1 MSATSNVWPR
11 IPGGEMTVTE
21 DGRVGVMGIDRN
33 GALSCIVMSF
43 PVQRESTGIHVQQ
56 INRYEAGCSEPSAEA
71 LRKIARTF
79 AISTDW
85 LLFEDGECAL
95 SGDLALQFKAAQL
108 FSDEERAVIREVVD
122 SLIMKYQSR
131 RWNLAGPV
139 AFAAK
144 RTAAAGH
151 RQSR

>member
-1 MSATSNVWPR
+1 
-11 IPGGEMTVTE
+11 
-21 DGRVGVMGIDRN
+21 
-33 GALSCIVMSF
+33 
-43 PVQRESTGIHVQQ
+43 
-56 INRYEAGCSEPSAEA
+56 

-131 RWNLAGPV
+131 RWNLAVPV

-144 RTAAAGH
+144 RTAAGGAPAEPIAGKK
-151 RQSR
+151 